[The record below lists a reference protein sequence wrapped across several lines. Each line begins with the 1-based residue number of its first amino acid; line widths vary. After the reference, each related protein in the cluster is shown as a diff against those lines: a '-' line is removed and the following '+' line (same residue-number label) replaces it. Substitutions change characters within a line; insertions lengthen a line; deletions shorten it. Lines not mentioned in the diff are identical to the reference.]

1 MKLTAPTRAE
11 LVAYALDEAS
21 HEVAHRVRLYLL
33 LAGDRS
39 AVHFVAEL
47 AEARVRVRALQH
59 SAGKVSWIRCI
70 LAKLGWN
77 EDLDAESLVPAWH
90 PAVATMAGAAP
101 MGHLDL
107 VADPARPWQAVV
119 AVTPSGAQEVLF
131 AGDVEAS
138 KVPVPVPTSTSAIV
152 VVSAAKPLDG
162 KDAQKLLAEAARR
175 QAEAQV
181 SVSVLVLADEET
193 P

>member
-1 MKLTAPTRAE
+1 MKLKAPTRAE

-21 HEVAHRVRLYLL
+21 HEIAHRVRLYLL

-39 AVHFVAEL
+39 AVLFVAEL

-59 SAGKVSWIRCI
+59 SAGKVSWLRGI
-70 LAKLGWN
+70 LAQLGWN

-90 PAVATMAGAAP
+90 SAVATMAGAAP

-138 KVPVPVPTSTSAIV
+138 TVQVPVPTSTSAIV
-152 VVSAAKPLDG
+152 VVSAAKPLEG

-181 SVSVLVLADEET
+181 SVSVLALADEET